1 MAEAN
6 AEQREL
12 EELTQMIHS
21 SGGSASLRDSP
32 ITASKYNKWLI
43 GEQNRDTGASI
54 RVEGGNLR
62 MARRD
67 FNTRHISYGA
77 SLRDQAKQTMQRNK
91 QIREMTREQH
101 LAAGEQ
107 VKSTVQA
114 FKMQAEKQKQE
125 WIAHGRQ
132 LAMRDQL
139 QKQMIRDVVG
149 ENSKRVAEMTAKAKQ
164 EELDYERELA
174 GVRQKLLQDNKA
186 EVEKVRNE
194 TSDEVIDA
202 SKEFAFEQRKS
213 LAFSTKAAE
222 AAWKDE
228 RSAHTKAHIAKAK
241 ANKADAEA
249 SRAKAKQLREE
260 IAQTRREVANAARKQ
275 QQSNQEQKAKIIMFS
290 AGGVKDTHD
299 QIYKKKYVPADAAE
313 RMTGSKYA
321 TSVA

>member
-114 FKMQAEKQKQE
+114 FTMQAEKQKQE
-125 WIAHGRQ
+125 WIAHGKN
-132 LAMRDQL
+132 LAMKDQL
-139 QKQMIRDVVG
+139 QRQKIKQVCG

-213 LAFSTKAAE
+213 IAFATKAAE
-222 AAWKDE
+222 AAWNDE
-228 RSAHTKAHIAKAK
+228 RKAHTKAHIAKAK

-275 QQSNQEQKAKIIMFS
+275 QQSNMEQKAKIIMFS

>member
-164 EELDYERELA
+164 AELDYERELA
-174 GVRQKLLQDNKA
+174 GVRQKMLEDNKA
-186 EVEKVRNE
+186 EVEKVRAE

-213 LAFSTKAAE
+213 QAFTTKAAM
-222 AAWKDE
+222 AAWKEE
-228 RSAHTKAHIAKAK
+228 RKSNLKAHLARAA
-241 ANKADAEA
+241 ANKAAAEA
-249 SRAKAKQLREE
+249 SRAKAKQLRAE
-260 IAQTRREVANAARKQ
+260 IAATRIEIANAARKQ
-275 QQSNQEQKAKIIMFS
+275 QTSNKEMKQKVIMFA

-299 QIYKKKYVPADAAE
+299 NIYRKRYVPADAAE
-313 RMTGSKYA
+313 RLRESKYA
-321 TSVA
+321 ASVA